1 MQWKNFS
8 RLKGMHSTLS
18 PSQSYWI
25 YDEEDDLVKR
35 FCNGYSQTLGTL
47 LHDIAAKRIEQGPL
61 IGYRMGKKNKSD
73 VLVELLDK
81 GIPRKVID
89 YIPFD
94 DIYDNVCRYVND
106 AIGFRMD
113 PEVCLFYSD
122 NCFGHA
128 DAITFDDKKMNLK
141 IFDLKTGVTSVK
153 IEQLMIYAALFFLD
167 YREYKISDV
176 NDIEL
181 RIYQTNNDIRIEHP
195 TIDDILPMIETVKKA
210 DALINEM
217 KGT

>member
-8 RLKGMHSTLS
+8 RLKGAHSVLS

-25 YDEEDDLVKR
+25 YDDDEDFEKR
-35 FCNGYSQTLGTL
+35 YCNSFSQTIGTL
-47 LHDIAAKRIEQGPL
+47 LHDEAAKRISNGPL
-61 IGYRMGKKNKSD
+61 IGYRMSKKNKSD
-73 VLVELLDK
+73 ILINLLDK

-94 DIYDNVCRYVND
+94 DMYDNVCRYVND

-113 PEVCLFYSD
+113 SEVCLYYSE

-128 DAITFDDKKMNLK
+128 DAIDFNDKKNMLR
-141 IFDLKTGVTSVK
+141 IFDLKTGQSPVK

-167 YREYKISDV
+167 YREYKV
-176 NDIEL
+176 NDCEIEL
-181 RIYQTNNDIRIEHP
+181 RIYQTNQDVLINTPDRNDILDMMDSI
-195 TIDDILPMIETVKKA
+195 KKR
-210 DALINEM
+210 DAYINTM

>member
-8 RLKGMHSTLS
+8 RLKGAHSVLS

-25 YDEEDDLVKR
+25 YDDDEDFEKR
-35 FCNGYSQTLGTL
+35 YCNSFSQTIGTL
-47 LHDIAAKRIEQGPL
+47 LHDEAAKRISNGPL
-61 IGYRMGKKNKSD
+61 IGYRMSKKNKSD
-73 VLVELLDK
+73 ILINLLDK

-94 DIYDNVCRYVND
+94 DMYDNVCRYVND

-113 PEVCLFYSD
+113 SEVCLYYSE

-128 DAITFDDKKMNLK
+128 DAIDFNDKKNMLR
-141 IFDLKTGVTSVK
+141 IFDLKTGQSPVK

-167 YREYKISDV
+167 YREYKV
-176 NDIEL
+176 NDSEIEL
-181 RIYQTNNDIRIEHP
+181 CIYQTNQDVLINTPDRNDILDMMDSI
-195 TIDDILPMIETVKKA
+195 KKR
-210 DALINEM
+210 DAYINTM